1 MEIALHFFFFKQ
13 GGGEGRRT
21 RPQDLTRLYE
31 IILQNFS
38 ELQQL
43 PGLEDDLQYQQEI
56 ETKTKAF
63 RAFRYSSRIC
73 FCYA

>member
-1 MEIALHFFFFKQ
+1 
-13 GGGEGRRT
+13 
-21 RPQDLTRLYE
+21 LYE
-31 IILQNFS
+31 IILQNYS

-56 ETKTKAF
+56 ETKTKAY

-73 FCYA
+73 LCHA